1 MKSRSLLSLLI
12 IPLSLLFVV
21 PAAFGQSF
29 GFKWNGEALQDGA
42 VISVPVVAEDYGG
55 GFFIVE
61 GSTNTGGN
69 NLQIVNTGSSTADIT
84 VVGKVEHTTTSSA
97 IAIQL
102 RAGGDCTRDTQGK
115 GIIEKNAKLAAG
127 ASVPA
132 RWEVDFG
139 DVSNYGEVETTLSLA
154 SGSTSVAISVKF
166 VYETTG
172 IRTPSFVEGEWGNT
186 PVYDLLGRRISSKR
200 PLAPGLYIIGGRKVV
215 VKAK

>member
-1 MKSRSLLSLLI
+1 MKRALLSLLVI
-12 IPLSLLFVV
+12 HLSLLFVV
-21 PAAFGQSF
+21 PTAFGQSL

-102 RAGGDCTRDTQGK
+102 CAGGDCTRDTQGK

-139 DVSNYGEVETTLSLA
+139 DVSNYGEVETTLSLTA
-154 SGSTSVAISVKF
+154 GSTSVAISVKF

-172 IRTPSFVEGEWGNT
+172 ISTPAFSEEGLGNT
-186 PVYDLLGRRISSKR
+186 PVYDLLGRRMGPER
-200 PLAPGLYIIGGRKVV
+200 YPRPGLYIIGGRKVV
-215 VKAK
+215 VRAQ